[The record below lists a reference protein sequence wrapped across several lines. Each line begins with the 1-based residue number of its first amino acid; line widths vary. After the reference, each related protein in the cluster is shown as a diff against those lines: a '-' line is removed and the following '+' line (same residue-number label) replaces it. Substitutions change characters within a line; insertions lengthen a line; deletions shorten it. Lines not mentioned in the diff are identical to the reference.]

1 MRINIVAVGNIKQK
15 YYLEAIKEYAKRI
28 SRYAKFDITEVKEF
42 GDNEKTL
49 LQEEVGILKALKG
62 KVILLDLEGDD
73 ISSEE
78 LAEIFKDSAVYGDS
92 EITFVVGGSRGVSNN
107 VKNAIPNKIRF
118 GKATYP
124 HQLMRVILAEQ
135 IYRALSINAG
145 SDYHK

>member
-78 LAEIFKDSAVYGDS
+78 LAGIFKDSAVYGDS

>member
-118 GKATYP
+118 GKVTYP

>member
-28 SRYAKFDITEVKEF
+28 SRYAKLDITEVKEF

-92 EITFVVGGSRGVSNN
+92 EITFVIGGSRGVSNN

-118 GKATYP
+118 GKVTYP

>member
-92 EITFVVGGSRGVSNN
+92 EITFVIGGSRGVSNN

>member
-28 SRYAKFDITEVKEF
+28 SRYAKLDITEVKEF

-92 EITFVVGGSRGVSNN
+92 EITFVIGGSRGVSNN

>member
-15 YYLEAIKEYAKRI
+15 YYLEAIKEYANRI
-28 SRYAKFDITEVKEF
+28 SRYAKLDITEVKEF

-92 EITFVVGGSRGVSNN
+92 EITFVIGGSRGVSNN

-118 GKATYP
+118 GKVTYP

>member
-92 EITFVVGGSRGVSNN
+92 EITFVIGGSRGVSNN

-118 GKATYP
+118 GKVTYP

>member
-28 SRYAKFDITEVKEF
+28 SRYAKLDITEVKEF

-118 GKATYP
+118 GKVTYP